1 MLYIIRDIVFIILA
15 IIGLVQIARS
25 VVLFFMRSKKDG
37 DVIMVVPIR
46 GHDEEAEIVLRH
58 AAARVMVGAPQQQAG
73 FAQAPTEHHHANAQL
88 AAFAQQAGGQREVA
102 AQEHPAHR
110 CQRHGANA
118 LATSAQPL
126 DLDALAARFTGRG
139 PWKKRLPQILETL
152 EVLGKAQREAGG
164 RWRGA

>member
-58 AAARVMVGAPQQQAG
+58 AAARVKW
-73 FAQAPTEHHHANAQL
+73 
-88 AAFAQQAGGQREVA
+88 AGGGRFKKVV
-102 AQEHPAHR
+102 
-110 CQRHGANA
+110 C
-118 LATSAQPL
+118 L
-126 DLDALAARFTGRG
+126 DCRMDDET
-139 PWKKRLPQILETL
+139 KKICDTVCSDYDFMELKESPE
-152 EVLGKAQREAGG
+152 K
-164 RWRGA
+164 